1 MEISASRAK
10 EREPHMT
17 RSEFDAF
24 VYETLVHDELERL
37 KETLSLYEVI
47 DEEDDESMYDYAR
60 ENVRNNMKKILDL
73 YELGREINR

>member
-1 MEISASRAK
+1 MEIPASRAK
-10 EREPHMT
+10 ERETHMT